1 MNVFDR
7 IDAGFNRGV
16 EALRKR
22 WAWFDH
28 FWRALDLF
36 LNVNGGRLAA
46 AISYYGFF
54 AAFSLTVVGYSI
66 LGRLIGEEAGFIG
79 TVNQY
84 LANQMAWVTQTAT
97 QVGSERLTVIGL
109 TTLVLTGVGW
119 IDALRSST
127 RAVWGL
133 DQHPGHW
140 ILRRFVDLGM
150 LVLLGLL
157 LGLSLGMT
165 WAVDRVINRVISP
178 HTGAFGVF
186 LLRASGPVL
195 QLIVNLILSA
205 ALLTLVPRL
214 RLSLRRLVPTAFLI
228 ALGIQLLNTLGR
240 AYIDRLDKRPAY
252 QLVSTAVGLLVYLYL
267 LNQVILFGCA
277 LAATATRGSMV
288 DHSGAPPPDGG
299 SKPP

>member
-1 MNVFDR
+1 LNVFDR
-7 IDAGFNRGV
+7 IDVGFNRGV
-16 EALRKR
+16 DALRKR

-28 FWRALDLF
+28 FWRALDRF
-36 LNVNGGRLAA
+36 LDVNGGRLAA

-54 AAFSLTVVGYSI
+54 AAFSLTVVAYSI
-66 LGRLIGEEAGFIG
+66 LGRLIGQQAGFVG
-79 TVNQY
+79 TVNSY
-84 LANQMAWVTQTAT
+84 LSNQLAWVTQTAT
-97 QVGSERLTVIGL
+97 QVGSERLTVIGT

-119 IDALRSST
+119 IDSLRSSA

-133 DQHPGHW
+133 HQHPGHW
-140 ILRRFVDLGM
+140 IVRWFIDLGM
-150 LVLLGLL
+150 LVVLGIL
-157 LGLSLGMT
+157 LGLSLAMT
-165 WAVDRVINRVISP
+165 WVVDRVINNLISP
-178 HTGAFGVF
+178 HTGAFGAF

-214 RLSLRRLVPTAFLI
+214 RLSLGRLVPTAVAI

-267 LNQVILFGCA
+267 LNQLFLFGCA
-277 LAATATRGSMV
+277 LAATATQGSMV
-288 DHSGAPPPDGG
+288 DHSGAAPRDGA
-299 SKPP
+299 SKPR